1 MAPGGLAFFVIN
13 RINSADPNYEPKY
26 LLLFTD
32 AKVRYFFLWPT
43 KKIPSNMNFIS
54 ICRFAMICIEKA
66 KTTVYNDTKI
76 PNCRCNSGYIWVI
89 LFNTIYL

>member
-1 MAPGGLAFFVIN
+1 
-13 RINSADPNYEPKY
+13 
-26 LLLFTD
+26 
-32 AKVRYFFLWPT
+32 
-43 KKIPSNMNFIS
+43 
-54 ICRFAMICIEKA
+54 MICIEKA

>member
-1 MAPGGLAFFVIN
+1 MLCYTKNNLIMNLNIYSCLPMQRYGIFFI
-13 RINSADPNYEPKY
+13 
-26 LLLFTD
+26 
-32 AKVRYFFLWPT
+32 WPT